1 MGRPDSQ
8 GSGTGQVV
16 LFDVGNTHSVVG
28 LMQDGDLL
36 HHVRLAT
43 DRQRTADEY
52 ASLLLPLLDKL
63 DIDVEDTEGCAIS
76 SVVPPLNPTLA
87 RLSSDLFGVEPLFV
101 EPGVKTGMPIRYDNP
116 SEVGADRIVNSLAAL
131 ERYGAPVVVVDLGTA
146 TTFDIVNAAGHN
158 IGGIIAPGIGIS
170 AEALFAQASKL
181 SRVDLRRPGR
191 LIGRSTSS
199 AIRSGIFYGSVA
211 LVDGILE
218 RILAEIPGLETVVC
232 TGGQAALIAEASAYI
247 REVDE
252 LLTLY
257 GLKLIYERNLSRGR

>member
-1 MGRPDSQ
+1 MTRPDPR
-8 GSGTGQVV
+8 GGVAAGQVV

-28 LMQDGDLL
+28 LMQDGELA

-52 ASLLLPLLDKL
+52 ASLLLPLFDRLG
-63 DIDVEDTEGCAIS
+63 IDVEQTEGCVIS
-76 SVVPPLNPTLA
+76 SVVPPLNPVLA
-87 RLSSDLFGVEPLFV
+87 RLSSDLLGVEPLFV

-146 TTFDIVNAAGHN
+146 TTFDIVNAAGHY

-181 SRVDLRRPGR
+181 SRVDLRPPSR
-191 LIGRSTSS
+191 LIGRSLS
-199 AIRSGIFYGSVA
+199 AS
-211 LVDGILE
+211 
-218 RILAEIPGLETVVC
+218 
-232 TGGQAALIAEASAYI
+232 
-247 REVDE
+247 
-252 LLTLY
+252 
-257 GLKLIYERNLSRGR
+257 